1 MRHLLDIQANQIE
14 MVLASH
20 KVASRVLGGT
30 VTPHAVRFQI
40 ATRMG
45 TRLASIQSL
54 SEELAL
60 SLSALSC
67 RVVRQGGMLNIEIPR
82 SQPLTVL
89 LLDLCRRL
97 AFSPPC
103 SPVLGLDDSGAPLL
117 LNLPSPDVAHAL
129 VCGTTGSGKTALAR
143 GMALSLALHNPQ
155 RSLQLLLI
163 DPKGRG
169 LAALTGLPHLVC
181 PPVTSVPEALDRLLW
196 VVDEMERRD
205 AQRAASPRLV
215 VFLDELADLL
225 LVGGR
230 ELELVLTRLSQRG
243 REAGVHLVA
252 CTQKP
257 TVAVIGSL
265 TKANFP
271 VRLVGS
277 VTSPEEARVA
287 AGMSGTGAERLQGRG
302 DFLLVHRGHHT
313 RFSAAYV
320 SAQDAQRE
328 VRRLAL
334 GDPAVRPRTRDSQD
348 SDPTANG
355 SVQAVEPRPNQ
366 DPGSAPAEA

>member
-1 MRHLLDIQANQIE
+1 VQRVLNNQANQIE

-20 KVASRVLGGT
+20 RVPARVLGGT
-30 VTPHAVRFQI
+30 VTPGTVRFQI

-45 TRLASIQSL
+45 TRLTHIQSL

-60 SLSALSC
+60 ALSALSC
-67 RVVRQGGMLNIEIPR
+67 RIVRQGGMLNIEIPR
-82 SQPLTVL
+82 SQPSTVL

-103 SPVLGLDDSGAPLL
+103 SPVLGLDDTGTPLL

-129 VCGTTGSGKTALAR
+129 ICGTTGSGKTALAR
-143 GMALSLALHNPQ
+143 AMALSLALHNPQ
-155 RSLQLLLI
+155 RNLQLLII

-169 LAALTGLPHLVC
+169 LAALAGLPHLVC
-181 PPVTSVPEALDRLLW
+181 PPVTSVAEALDRLLW
-196 VVDEMERRD
+196 LADEMDRRD
-205 AQRAASPRLV
+205 AHHAASPRLV

-230 ELELVLTRLSQRG
+230 ELEFVLTRLSQRG
-243 REAGVHLVA
+243 REAGIHLVA

-271 VRLVGS
+271 VRLVGA
-277 VTSPEEARVA
+277 VTSPEEARLA
-287 AGMSGTGAERLQGRG
+287 AGMSGTGAEGLQGRG
-302 DFLLVHRGHHT
+302 DFLLVHRGRNT

-320 SAQDAQRE
+320 SLQHAQRE
-328 VRRLAL
+328 VQRLVH
-334 GDPAVRPRTRDSQD
+334 GEPAVRPRTRDSQNPVA
-348 SDPTANG
+348 SAN
-355 SVQAVEPRPNQ
+355 R
-366 DPGSAPAEA
+366 SAQFAEACLNLDPAPVPV